1 MKTEKKFRSLAHG
14 HEPEEIQKRL
24 HSTTR
29 GYLKDFVY
37 GGIDGAVT
45 TFAIV
50 AGVVGAHLET
60 KTILI
65 LGFANILADG
75 FSMAAS
81 NYLGTKTELEERH
94 LISQYEEKQIK
105 ENPAGEEEE
114 VRQIFMN
121 KGLKGE
127 ALEVV
132 VGQVTSNRKEWLK
145 LMLSD
150 EYGLA
155 SSEPVPW
162 KAGAM
167 TFVSFLIFGMIPLLP
182 FISGQEA
189 SFFISAI
196 ATGIAFFAI
205 GAFKSKWTQRSPLM
219 SGLETLVIGGSAA
232 AIAYYVGKIIGG
244 V

>member
-1 MKTEKKFRSLAHG
+1 MKTEKKFKGLSHG
-14 HEPEEIQKRL
+14 HAPEEIQERL
-24 HSTTR
+24 NSTSR
-29 GYLKDFVY
+29 SYLKDFVY

-50 AGVVGAHLET
+50 AGVVGADLET
-60 KTILI
+60 KTVLI

-94 LISQYEEKQIK
+94 LISQYEEKQIR

-132 VGQVTSNRKEWLK
+132 VSQVTSNRKEWLK
-145 LMLSD
+145 LMLAD
-150 EYGLA
+150 EYGLG

-167 TFVSFLIFGMIPLLP
+167 TFASFLIFGLIPLFP
-182 FISGQEA
+182 YMFGIEA
-189 SFFISAI
+189 SFLISAI

-205 GAFKSKWTQRSPLM
+205 GAVKSTWTQRSHFL
-219 SGLETLVIGGSAA
+219 SGLETLAIGGAAA
-232 AIAYYVGKIIGG
+232 AIAYYVGQLFGG
-244 V
+244 I

>member
-1 MKTEKKFRSLAHG
+1 MTTEGKFRKLRHG
-14 HEPEEIQKRL
+14 HAPEEIQLRL
-24 HSTTR
+24 NSRTR
-29 GYLKDFVY
+29 SYLKDFVY

-60 KTILI
+60 KTVLI

-81 NYLGTKTELEERH
+81 NYLGTKTELEERQ
-94 LISQYEEKQIK
+94 LISQYEEKQIT
-105 ENPAGEEEE
+105 ENPAGEKEE
-114 VRQIFMN
+114 VRQIFKN
-121 KGLKGE
+121 KGLEGH

-132 VGQVTSNRKEWLK
+132 VEQVTSNRAEWLK
-145 LMLSD
+145 LMLAD

-155 SSEPVPW
+155 STGPVPW

-167 TFVSFLIFGMIPLLP
+167 TFASFLIFGLIPLFP
-182 FISGQEA
+182 FVFQNDSSFLISGVA
-189 SFFISAI
+189 TAIS
-196 ATGIAFFAI
+196 FFAI
-205 GAFKSKWTQRSPLM
+205 GAVKSKWTQRSYFL
-219 SGLETLVIGGSAA
+219 SGLETLAIGGIAA
-232 AIAYYVGKIIGG
+232 ALAYFVGKLVGG